1 MFIWFLVM
9 WITEG
14 KLPASSPNLLAYLK
28 IRLSCSS
35 ILTMMF
41 LISSIIPVIFLQY
54 LIVVLYDTDIMTRK
68 PLVAPTKEL
77 KSL

>member
-9 WITEG
+9 WIIEG
-14 KLPASSPNLLAYLK
+14 IVPASSPNLLAYLK

-41 LISSIIPVIFLQY
+41 LISSIIPVISLQY
-54 LIVVLYDTDIMTRK
+54 LIIVLYDTDSTIRK